1 MQYLCIL
8 YIYSNVY
15 THVGNMSTHPLWNQ
29 LERQLIAKPCYG
41 IRHQFIR
48 VLIAILLNTYNYTI
62 FGIYIVVGGD
72 TAAPEVA
79 THFDRTRIESFTKT
93 INGYNTH
100 TMRDYGRNMCP
111 QNYFRSDR
119 IMYSKFIP
127 RGKKGHIYPAI
138 LAIATT
144 VSTI

>member
-1 MQYLCIL
+1 MQYLC
-8 YIYSNVY
+8 
-15 THVGNMSTHPLWNQ
+15 THMLEIISTHPLWNQ

-62 FGIYIVVGGD
+62 YGIRVHCGRWRHSRARSGN
-72 TAAPEVA
+72 
-79 THFDRTRIESFTKT
+79 SFRPHKNRV
-93 INGYNTH
+93 IYQGYTTH

-119 IMYSKFIP
+119 IIYFKFIP

-144 VSTI
+144 VSSI